1 MPPLFQI
8 PRPGDFRADQVP
20 RDLLAAAAVTFLC
33 IPQGVAYAVIADL
46 PPAMGLYAGAI
57 PAIIASLLRSSRHV
71 ITGPT
76 NAVSLII
83 GTTLLAS
90 IDADPMQVGV
100 TLALMVG
107 VLQVAAGLLRLGAV
121 VDFISGSVVLGFI
134 TGAGLLIGLGQLPN
148 VTATPPGTGNA
159 IQRVIGWAA
168 GLGDTNPV
176 AVAVA
181 GGTAAGILVLRRL
194 RPHLPAALIVLAVV
208 TAAAMGLDLHSHG
221 LAQVGD
227 LAPIPRSLPPLTVP
241 DLSLVQQLAPLAV
254 AITVLCMVESTSMAR
269 SLAQRS
275 GQRLSIAQEFI
286 GEGVANIAGSF
297 FGAYPATGSLSRS
310 ALNEREG
317 AATRMAGVYS
327 GVMVLLAPLAL
338 GGVLNHIPV
347 AALAGLLLVVAV
359 RLVDVP
365 HIRRVLR
372 SHGGDRFA
380 FLGTVLSCFVLSLEE
395 AIYVGV
401 AISLVNTL
409 RRVRLLAVRDLVVDS
424 SGDLREVNARTRLVT
439 PDGFHHE
446 GVRYCRRIHILNVEG
461 SLFFAA
467 AGQLQDALDEV
478 IDGTS
483 IQVLILRL
491 KQVRH
496 LDVSTLDVIEKTA
509 RRLESEGRHLLLLG
523 MKPSTV
529 RFMQRVGL
537 DEVIGEDR
545 MFPTRPGHWYS
556 ALADSLEKA
565 MELMGSDGCCP
576 ECPYVEWLA
585 GQRR

>member
-1 MPPLFQI
+1 MPSLPDVRKPGIYRAEQI
-8 PRPGDFRADQVP
+8 PK
-20 RDLLAAAAVTFLC
+20 DLLAAAAVTFLC

-57 PAIIASLLRSSRHV
+57 PAIVASLLRSSRHV

-90 IDADPMQVGV
+90 VDAHPMQVGV

-107 VLQVAAGLLRLGAV
+107 VLQVAAGVLRLGAV

-134 TGAGLLIGLGQLPN
+134 SGAGLLIGLGQLPN
-148 VTATPPGTGNA
+148 VTATTAGSGNA
-159 IQRVIGWAA
+159 IQRVIGWAQ
-168 GLGDTNPV
+168 GIGDADPTSV
-176 AVAVA
+176 AIAA
-181 GGTAAGILVLRRL
+181 GTAGSILLLRRL
-194 RPHLPAALIVLAVV
+194 SPHLPAALIVLAAV
-208 TAAAMGLDLHSHG
+208 TGLAMGLDLHASG
-221 LAQVGD
+221 LAEVGD
-227 LAPIPRSLPPLTVP
+227 LSPIASSLPPLTLP
-241 DLSLVQQLAPLAV
+241 DLSLVTHLLPLAV

-269 SLAQRS
+269 SLAHRS
-275 GQRLSIAQEFI
+275 GQRLRISQEFV
-286 GEGVANIAGSF
+286 GEGLGNIAGAF

-317 AATRMAGVYS
+317 ATSRMAGVYS

-338 GGVLNHIPV
+338 GGVLDHIPV
-347 AALAGLLLVVAV
+347 SALAGLLLVVAV
-359 RLVDVP
+359 RLVEVHD
-365 HIRRVLR
+365 IQRVLR

-409 RRVRLLAVRDLVVDS
+409 RRVRLLAVRDLVIDS
-424 SGDLREVNARTRLVT
+424 DGDLREVNARTRLRT
-439 PDGFHHE
+439 PEGFQHE
-446 GVRYCRRIHILNVEG
+446 GVRYCDRIHILNVEG

-478 IDGTS
+478 LDGTS
-483 IQVLILRL
+483 VQVLILRL

-496 LDVSTLDVIEKTA
+496 LDVSTLDVIESTA
-509 RRLESEGRHLLLLG
+509 RRLESEGRHMLLLG
-523 MKPSTV
+523 MKPSTM

-537 DEVIGEDR
+537 DAVIGEDR

-556 ALADSLEKA
+556 ALADALDTA
-565 MELMGSDGCCP
+565 LQLMDDAPCGES
-576 ECPYVEWLA
+576 CPYVGWLA